1 MYFYTTYILFSE
13 NDRRFTDKVQK
24 KKPQNFFA
32 KFFSNFFFP
41 HQKRMEESNSTVTDH
56 SLPSFSAR
64 NIQVHKRFHIFQ
76 LCTFTLHTFYF
87 LNMIDASP
95 TKFKNKKS
103 QNVFAKF
110 FSNFFFPHQKR
121 MEESN
126 STVTD
131 HSLPSFSARNIRVH
145 KRFHIFQLCTSTLH
159 TFYFLKMIDALPTKF
174 KKKNHKIFLQSFF
187 QIFFSPIRSV

>member
-1 MYFYTTYILFSE
+1 MYLYTTYILFSE
-13 NDRRFTDKVQK
+13 YDRRFTDKVQK
-24 KKPQNFFA
+24 KKSQNF
-32 KFFSNFFFP
+32 
-41 HQKRMEESNSTVTDH
+41 
-56 SLPSFSAR
+56 
-64 NIQVHKRFHIFQ
+64 
-76 LCTFTLHTFYF
+76 
-87 LNMIDASP
+87 
-95 TKFKNKKS
+95 
-103 QNVFAKF
+103 FAKF

-159 TFYFLKMIDALPTKF
+159 TFYLLNMIDASPTKF

-187 QIFFSPIRSV
+187 QIFFSPIRSVWRSQIVL